1 MISIGRLSML
11 SKHEENQRL
20 YGLSG
25 VRIDSSDYSWP
36 LSGSKTRM
44 ESSTSKDTPLAKSAG
59 LLLFLSP
66 LSIYIYIY
74 IYIFFGN
81 FATASSS
88 SLAPATTSSLASA
101 RYLIRTNYIS
111 ILIRPLGCYC
121 NL

>member
-11 SKHEENQRL
+11 SNHEENQRL

-25 VRIDSSDYSWP
+25 VRIDSSYYSWP
-36 LSGSKTRM
+36 LGGSKTRM

-66 LSIYIYIY
+66 LSIIFLF
-74 IYIFFGN
+74 FFGN

-88 SLAPATTSSLASA
+88 SLAPATTSSLASVW
-101 RYLIRTNYIS
+101 YLIRTNYVA
-111 ILIRPLGCYC
+111 ILI
-121 NL
+121 